1 MSYDRNT
8 RTFDC
13 DPTLTDSQVLE
24 FCRTGYL
31 ILEGVVDD
39 ETNQRTLAYL
49 NGDLPANP
57 SYIPE
62 GLTEADLD
70 RIRESGEPSSI
81 ILEDWFAEHVLMN
94 GEVAGVLKSL
104 LGRNVGLPVLM
115 SKHTVETPDPG
126 QTWHNDADSVF
137 GPELN
142 FLEAFYFPQDTPVE
156 MGPTEVVSGSHIG
169 PSERDEDEAG
179 TFTAGPAGTVVI
191 HHQSILHRRGKSTV
205 KGLRHMLKY
214 NYWRTVPPERDWIV
228 EPTFDPHTADYGG
241 HFVARYVAHM
251 YYWLCGEGN
260 GFRTIGGQAWPWQSE
275 NQIGPSY
282 GFGTAEGYLPDW
294 RKTNTDGF
302 SR

>member
-39 ETNQRTLAYL
+39 ETNQRTLAYV

-70 RIRESGEPSSI
+70 RMRESREPSSI

-94 GEVAGVLKSL
+94 GEVAGALKSL

-115 SKHTVETPDPG
+115 SKHTVETPYAG

-169 PSERDEDEAG
+169 PSQRDEDEAG
-179 TFTAGPAGTVVI
+179 IFTAGPAGTVVI

-251 YYWLCGEGN
+251 YYWLCGKGN
-260 GFRTIGGQAWPWQSE
+260 EFRTIGGQAWPWQNE

-282 GFGTAEGYLPDW
+282 GFGSAEGYLPDW
-294 RKTNTDGF
+294 RKTNTDGY